1 MSISS
6 DILATRKW
14 VLDQIDDIIADI
26 SAIVTSPK
34 DFVVLKDT
42 STGQLYKLQITNG
55 VLNTEETTDPGIQ

>member
-14 VLDQIDDIIADI
+14 VLDQTDVIIADI